1 MLRHTK
7 YNICSSFNDFNICK
21 MDRTLQTNIF
31 KKKLENHLIVHI
43 EQFLTDHFDR

>member
-1 MLRHTK
+1 MLKHTK

-31 KKKLENHLIVHI
+31 EKKAREPFNCTYRTIS
-43 EQFLTDHFDR
+43 D